1 MIMILHAML
10 NASSGLLWRAI
21 PEYST
26 LESTSTALITY
37 VYLLQAAAVLWVR
50 PSPWCSSTERL
61 TSHESPDRSCLR
73 PAPSPASRGSDDQ
86 RLWMVMSLYPP
97 AAIRGTD

>member
-37 VYLLQAAAVLWVR
+37 VYLLQAAALWFAAVAVVLVYG
-50 PSPWCSSTERL
+50 
-61 TSHESPDRSCLR
+61 
-73 PAPSPASRGSDDQ
+73 ASNLSRKPRQVLFATGAEP
-86 RLWMVMSLYPP
+86 REP
-97 AAIRGTD
+97 RKR

>member
-10 NASSGLLWRAI
+10 NASSGPLWRAI

-37 VYLLQAAAVLWVR
+37 VYLLQAAVLWVAAVAVVLVYGASNLSR
-50 PSPWCSSTERL
+50 KPRQVLFATGA
-61 TSHESPDRSCLR
+61 ESREPRKR
-73 PAPSPASRGSDDQ
+73 
-86 RLWMVMSLYPP
+86 
-97 AAIRGTD
+97 

>member
-10 NASSGLLWRAI
+10 NASSGPLWRAI

-37 VYLLQAAAVLWVR
+37 VYLLQAAALWVAAVAVVLFYGASNLSR
-50 PSPWCSSTERL
+50 KPRQVLFATGA
-61 TSHESPDRSCLR
+61 ESREPRKR
-73 PAPSPASRGSDDQ
+73 
-86 RLWMVMSLYPP
+86 
-97 AAIRGTD
+97 

>member
-37 VYLLQAAAVLWVR
+37 VYLLQAAAVLWVAAVAVV
-50 PSPWCSSTERL
+50 L
-61 TSHESPDRSCLR
+61 VYG
-73 PAPSPASRGSDDQ
+73 ASNLSRKPRQVLFATGAEP
-86 RLWMVMSLYPP
+86 REP
-97 AAIRGTD
+97 RKR